1 MPVASSEDCARSD
14 PDPAGEPTPA
24 VSRPTDT
31 APSFDVADFVSLFP
45 HDARA
50 RTRSALVPRH
60 LATFEKRLALIAST
74 SFGRVPPAEHLLA
87 PKGPSTAQ
95 LTPCTLPAPDRF
107 LVFNE
112 PIRRCGSPAPY
123 PRPIRAGALRLLV
136 PRAGHGRGGGVR
148 QRSNIQDLRPRSPS
162 LAPN

>member
-1 MPVASSEDCARSD
+1 MLVAPSEDCARPSR
-14 PDPAGEPTPA
+14 DPASEPTPA

-45 HDARA
+45 HDSRA
-50 RTRSALVPRH
+50 RTRSTSALVPRH

-107 LVFNE
+107 PVFND
-112 PIRRCGSPAPY
+112 RFGDAD
-123 PRPIRAGALRLLV
+123 RLLLFHV
-136 PRAGHGRGGGVR
+136 RFEPERYASLLPEQDMAGEAVSG
-148 QRSNIQDLRPRSPS
+148 N
-162 LAPN
+162 APVSRTSVHAHPL